1 MKPEIDQILNLSA
14 LKIIGE
20 FAPAIGTQYGQGMA
34 QVVAGL
40 MLMAAQEYD
49 RAADIRVAE
58 NADMRALFGEL
69 GPQVSDARLR
79 GELETASTTSDASL
93 RVSALNKSNEA
104 LRRLLIRLHAQM
116 DETGADT
123 RRVWDVLKAMAARR
137 TLTLPGMT

>member
-14 LKIIGE
+14 MKIIGE
-20 FAPAIGTQYGQGMA
+20 FAPAMAAQYDQGMA

-58 NADMRALFGEL
+58 NADMRALFGEMA
-69 GPQVSDARLR
+69 PQVADAGLR
-79 GELETASTTSDASL
+79 GELEKAAATRDESF
-93 RVSALNKSNEA
+93 RVSTLNASNET
-104 LRRLLIRLHAQM
+104 LRRLLIGLHARM

-123 RRVWDVLKAMAARR
+123 RRIWDVLKAMAARR
-137 TLTLPGMT
+137 TLVLPG